1 MEILSKQLAKLFIIF
16 LMTDRKLSTKFY
28 GITTQ
33 HRFLHPSTDEEIF
46 RGTIELYREV
56 ARYFEI
62 ITTLALRFES
72 LTAIDYFR

>member
-33 HRFLHPSTDEEIF
+33 HRFLHPSTDEEF
-46 RGTIELYREV
+46 SVEQLSREV
-56 ARYFEI
+56 VRYFEI

-72 LTAIDYFR
+72 LTEIYYFR